1 MTGHSHELPS
11 QQKLEQRLKE
21 VERDLARAETSDPER
36 IHALTAEIKKIQSEL
51 QD

>member
-11 QQKLEQRLKE
+11 QQKLEHRLKE
-21 VERDLARAETSDPER
+21 VERDLARAEKSDPVR
-36 IHALTAEIKKIQSEL
+36 IHALEAEIKKIKSEL